1 MQTQTDSISNYG
13 IEVIELVIDEIE
25 IEGLSDEHH
34 CPDEP
39 IVQNQESQ
47 YQYSLNH
54 QKVA

>member
-1 MQTQTDSISNYG
+1 MQTQTDTISNYG
-13 IEVIELVIDEIE
+13 IEVIELEIEEIE
-25 IEGLSDEHH
+25 IEGLSDEQH